1 MSFLS
6 IIFVLIVSLEHF
18 YILALEMFFLSSQAA
33 KRSFGLSD
41 EAVASKQIQTLFA
54 NQGLYNGFLAAG
66 LLYGLIREDQGI
78 VIFFLSCVIIA
89 ALYGSITSN
98 RSILIKQGLPAIIAL
113 LLVLLVSWRTIDINI
128 FKKV

>member
-1 MSFLS
+1 MQGSLGGEIMSFLS

-113 LLVLLVSWRTIDINI
+113 LLVLLVS
-128 FKKV
+128 

>member
-1 MSFLS
+1 MKGSLGGEIMSFLS

-113 LLVLLVSWRTIDINI
+113 LLVLLVS
-128 FKKV
+128 

>member
-113 LLVLLVSWRTIDINI
+113 LLVLLVS
-128 FKKV
+128 

>member
-1 MSFLS
+1 MKGSLGGEIMSFLS

-54 NQGLYNGFLAAG
+54 NQGLYNGFLATG

-113 LLVLLVSWRTIDINI
+113 LLVLLVS
-128 FKKV
+128 

>member
-1 MSFLS
+1 MKGSLGGEIMSFLS

-54 NQGLYNGFLAAG
+54 NQGLYNGFLATG

-98 RSILIKQGLPAIIAL
+98 RSILIKQGLPAIIAV
-113 LLVLLVSWRTIDINI
+113 LLVLLVS
-128 FKKV
+128 